1 MKTVTSVTVTTVTT
15 SVILLILSREVQRII
30 TFSQLLSE
38 NSCRYEN
45 KVVTL
50 RKSSYKDRLGIM
62 VETNDRR
69 LPVGI
74 QSFEEIRKNG
84 YLYVDKTDIIWQL
97 ANKGKKYNYLSRP
110 RRFGKSVLVD
120 TLESYFLG
128 KKELFEGLKI
138 MQMETEWVK
147 RPVIRLDMSRAGAE
161 PDTLRSYLDNI
172 FEQYEEEY
180 SLAPDP
186 TDSLADRFN
195 AIIVGAYEQTGLQV
209 AILIDEYDSP
219 LQHSWK
225 TPQHEACTAIYRE
238 VFAILKADDKYEK
251 FVFIT
256 GITKF
261 TQISLFSV
269 LNNLSNISFEPEY
282 AALCGIT
289 KEEVVRDFK
298 PEINKLASR
307 KGWTFDEA
315 VAQLTAYYDGYHFC
329 HENMVDIFNPFS
341 LINAL
346 ADSKLRNYWASSGA
360 TSLLPKFVDDLE
372 IRLKDF
378 DHSALLDTIIETSD
392 VTGGGAELFLYQSGY
407 LTIKGYV
414 SGTYLLGIPN
424 SEVRQA
430 LNEIVL
436 PTLAMR
442 KNNDLQSTQAF
453 LNVHLSLGNLPEAMK
468 CLKALIADVPYSNK
482 KLASMDMEERY
493 RLIMSTIFNAIGCRV
508 EVEKM
513 IATGRIDMV
522 VEVTNFIYVLE
533 LKLSNNGGVD
543 AAEEQMKAKQYA
555 EPFKADKRKV
565 IALAI
570 ELDDMGKGL
579 VDWKEV

>member
-1 MKTVTSVTVTTVTT
+1 
-15 SVILLILSREVQRII
+15 
-30 TFSQLLSE
+30 
-38 NSCRYEN
+38 
-45 KVVTL
+45 
-50 RKSSYKDRLGIM
+50 M

-74 QSFEEIRKNG
+74 QSFEKIRKEG

-97 ANKGKKYNYLSRP
+97 ANRNKTYHYLSRP

-120 TLESYFLG
+120 TLEAYFLG

-138 MQMETEWVK
+138 MQLETEWVK

-161 PDTLRSYLDNI
+161 PDTLRSYLNNI
-172 FEQYEEEY
+172 FKQYEEEY

-186 TDSLADRFN
+186 TDRLADRFN
-195 AIIVGAYEQTGLQV
+195 AIIVGAYEQTGQQV

-225 TPQHEACTAIYRE
+225 TPYHEACTAVYRE

-261 TQISLFSV
+261 TQLSLFSV

-282 AALCGIT
+282 AAICGIT
-289 KEEVVRDFK
+289 KEEVLRDFK
-298 PEINKLASR
+298 PEINKLAEYED
-307 KGWTFDEA
+307 WTFNEA
-315 VAQLTAYYDGYHFC
+315 VAKLTAYYDGYHFSRR
-329 HENMVDIFNPFS
+329 NMVDVFNPFS

-346 ADSKLRNYWASSGA
+346 ADSDLKNYWASSGA
-360 TSLLPKFVDDLE
+360 TSLLPKFVDDME

-378 DHSALLDTIIETSD
+378 DHSALLGTIIETSD

-407 LTIKGYV
+407 LTIKGYIN
-414 SGTYLLGIPN
+414 GTYLLGIPN
-424 SEVRQA
+424 FEVRQA

-493 RLIMSTIFNAIGCRV
+493 RLIMSTIFYAIGCRV

-522 VEVTNFIYVLE
+522 VENTNFIYVLE

-543 AAEEQMKAKQYA
+543 AATEQMKAKQYA

>member
-1 MKTVTSVTVTTVTT
+1 MAV
-15 SVILLILSREVQRII
+15 
-30 TFSQLLSE
+30 SE
-38 NSCRYEN
+38 NN
-45 KVVTL
+45 
-50 RKSSYKDRLGIM
+50 RKFAIGNQRLGIM
-62 VETNDRR
+62 VEINDRK

-74 QSFEEIRKNG
+74 QSFEKIRKDG

-97 ANKGKKYNYLSRP
+97 ANRNKTYNYLSRP

-120 TLESYFLG
+120 TLEAYFMG

-161 PDTLRSYLDNI
+161 PETLRSYLDI
-172 FEQYEEEY
+172 TFDRLEEEY
-180 SLAPDP
+180 GITPKP
-186 TDSLADRFN
+186 TAKLADRFN
-195 AIIVGAYEQTGLQV
+195 AIIVGAYEQTGQQV

-225 TPQHEACTAIYRE
+225 TPYHEACTAIYRE

-269 LNNLSNISFEPEY
+269 LNNLSNISFDSEY

-289 KEEVVRDFK
+289 KEEVLRDFK
-298 PEINKLASR
+298 PEINKLAAS

-315 VAQLTAYYDGYHFC
+315 VVQLTAYYDGYHFS
-329 HENMVDIFNPFS
+329 HENMVDVFNPFS

-360 TSLLPKFVDDLE
+360 TSLLPKFVDDME

-407 LTIKGYV
+407 LTIKGYIN
-414 SGTYLLGIPN
+414 GTYLLGIPN
-424 SEVRQA
+424 FEVRQA

-442 KNNDLQSTQAF
+442 KNNNLQSTQAF

-522 VEVTNFIYVLE
+522 VETTNFIYVLE

-543 AAEEQMKAKQYA
+543 AATEQMKAKQYA

-570 ELDDMGKGL
+570 ELDDMGRGL

>member
-1 MKTVTSVTVTTVTT
+1 
-15 SVILLILSREVQRII
+15 
-30 TFSQLLSE
+30 
-38 NSCRYEN
+38 
-45 KVVTL
+45 
-50 RKSSYKDRLGIM
+50 M
-62 VETNDRR
+62 VEINDRK

-74 QSFEEIRKNG
+74 QSFEDIRKGG

-97 ANKGKKYNYLSRP
+97 ANRGKKYNYLSRP

-120 TLESYFLG
+120 TLEAYFIG

-161 PDTLRSYLDNI
+161 PETLRSYLNNI
-172 FEQYEEEY
+172 FRQYEGEY
-180 SLAPDP
+180 SLVPDP

-195 AIIVGAYEQTGLQV
+195 AIIVGAYEQTGQQV

-225 TPQHEACTAIYRE
+225 TPYHEACTAIYRE

-269 LNNLSNISFEPEY
+269 LNNLSNISFDSEY

-289 KEEVVRDFK
+289 KEEVLRDFK
-298 PEINKLASR
+298 PEINKLAAS

-315 VAQLTAYYDGYHFC
+315 VVQLTAYYDGYHFS
-329 HENMVDIFNPFS
+329 HENMVDVFNPFS

-360 TSLLPKFVDDLE
+360 TSLLPKFVDDME

-407 LTIKGYV
+407 LTIKGYIN
-414 SGTYLLGIPN
+414 GTYLLGIPN
-424 SEVRQA
+424 FEVRQA

-442 KNNDLQSTQAF
+442 KNNNLQSTQAF

-522 VEVTNFIYVLE
+522 VENTNFIYVLE

>member
-1 MKTVTSVTVTTVTT
+1 MAV
-15 SVILLILSREVQRII
+15 
-30 TFSQLLSE
+30 SE
-38 NSCRYEN
+38 NN
-45 KVVTL
+45 
-50 RKSSYKDRLGIM
+50 RKFAIGKQRLGIM
-62 VETNDRR
+62 VEINDRK

-74 QSFEEIRKNG
+74 QSFEKIRKDG

-97 ANKGKKYNYLSRP
+97 ANRNKTYNYLSRP

-120 TLESYFLG
+120 TLEAYFLG

-138 MQMETEWVK
+138 MQLETEWVK

-161 PDTLRSYLDNI
+161 PETLRSYLDI
-172 FEQYEEEY
+172 TFDRLEEEY
-180 SLAPDP
+180 GITPKP
-186 TDSLADRFN
+186 TAKLADRFN
-195 AIIVGAYEQTGLQV
+195 AIIVGAYEQTGQQV

-225 TPQHEACTAIYRE
+225 TPYHEACTAVYRE

-282 AALCGIT
+282 AAICGIT
-289 KEEVVRDFK
+289 KEEVLRDFK
-298 PEINKLASR
+298 PEINKLAEYE
-307 KGWTFDEA
+307 GWTFNEA
-315 VAQLTAYYDGYHFC
+315 VAKLTAYYDGYHFSRR
-329 HENMVDIFNPFS
+329 NMVDVFNPFS

-346 ADSKLRNYWASSGA
+346 ADSDLKNYWASSGA
-360 TSLLPKFVDDLE
+360 TSLLPKFVDDME

-378 DHSALLDTIIETSD
+378 DHSALLGTIIETSD

-407 LTIKGYV
+407 LTIKGYIN
-414 SGTYLLGIPN
+414 GTYLLGIPN
-424 SEVRQA
+424 FEVRQA

-493 RLIMSTIFNAIGCRV
+493 RLIMSTIFYAIGCRV

-522 VEVTNFIYVLE
+522 VENTNFIYVLE

-543 AAEEQMKAKQYA
+543 AATEQMKAKQYA

>member
-1 MKTVTSVTVTTVTT
+1 
-15 SVILLILSREVQRII
+15 
-30 TFSQLLSE
+30 
-38 NSCRYEN
+38 
-45 KVVTL
+45 
-50 RKSSYKDRLGIM
+50 M
-62 VETNDRR
+62 VEINDRK

-74 QSFEEIRKNG
+74 QSFEKIRKDG

-97 ANKGKKYNYLSRP
+97 ANRNKTYNYLIRP

-120 TLESYFLG
+120 TLEAYFMG

-161 PDTLRSYLDNI
+161 PETLRSYLNNI
-172 FEQYEEEY
+172 FRQYEGEY
-180 SLAPDP
+180 SLVPDP

-195 AIIVGAYEQTGLQV
+195 AIIVGAYEQTGQQV

-225 TPQHEACTAIYRE
+225 TPYHEACTAIYRE

-269 LNNLSNISFEPEY
+269 LNNLSNISFDSEY

-289 KEEVVRDFK
+289 KEEVLRDFK
-298 PEINKLASR
+298 PEINKLAAS

-315 VAQLTAYYDGYHFC
+315 VVQLTAYYDGYHFS
-329 HENMVDIFNPFS
+329 HENMVDVFNPFS

-360 TSLLPKFVDDLE
+360 TSLLPKFVDDME

-407 LTIKGYV
+407 LTIKGYIN
-414 SGTYLLGIPN
+414 GTYLLGIPN
-424 SEVRQA
+424 FEVRQA

-442 KNNDLQSTQAF
+442 KNNNLQSTQAF

-522 VEVTNFIYVLE
+522 VENTNFIYVLE

-543 AAEEQMKAKQYA
+543 AATEQMKAKQYA

>member
-1 MKTVTSVTVTTVTT
+1 MVV
-15 SVILLILSREVQRII
+15 
-30 TFSQLLSE
+30 SE
-38 NSCRYEN
+38 NN
-45 KVVTL
+45 
-50 RKSSYKDRLGIM
+50 RKFAIGKQRLGIM
-62 VETNDRR
+62 VEINDRK

-74 QSFEEIRKNG
+74 QSFEEIRKGG

-97 ANKGKKYNYLSRP
+97 ANRGKKYNYLSRP

-120 TLESYFLG
+120 TLETYFMG
-128 KKELFEGLKI
+128 KKELFEGLNI
-138 MQMETEWVK
+138 MQLETEWVK

-161 PDTLRSYLDNI
+161 PETLRSYLNNI
-172 FEQYEEEY
+172 FRQYEGEY
-180 SLAPDP
+180 SLVPDP

-195 AIIVGAYEQTGLQV
+195 AIIVGAYEQTGQQV

-225 TPQHEACTAIYRE
+225 TPYHEACTAIYRE

-269 LNNLSNISFEPEY
+269 LNNLSNISFDSEY

-289 KEEVVRDFK
+289 KEEVLRDFK
-298 PEINKLASR
+298 PEINKLAAS

-315 VAQLTAYYDGYHFC
+315 VVQLTAYYDGYHFS
-329 HENMVDIFNPFS
+329 HENMVDVFNPFS

-360 TSLLPKFVDDLE
+360 TSLLPKFVDDME

-407 LTIKGYV
+407 LTIKGYIN
-414 SGTYLLGIPN
+414 GTYLLGIPN
-424 SEVRQA
+424 FEVRQA

-442 KNNDLQSTQAF
+442 KNNNLQSTQAF

-482 KLASMDMEERY
+482 KLVSMDMEERY

-522 VEVTNFIYVLE
+522 VETTNFIYVLE

-543 AAEEQMKAKQYA
+543 AATEQMKAKQYA

>member
-1 MKTVTSVTVTTVTT
+1 MAV
-15 SVILLILSREVQRII
+15 
-30 TFSQLLSE
+30 SE
-38 NSCRYEN
+38 NN
-45 KVVTL
+45 
-50 RKSSYKDRLGIM
+50 RKFAIGNQRLGIM
-62 VETNDRR
+62 VETNDRI

-74 QSFEEIRKNG
+74 QSFEKIRKEG

-97 ANKGKKYNYLSRP
+97 ANRNKTYNYLSRP
-110 RRFGKSVLVD
+110 RRFGKSVLID
-120 TLESYFLG
+120 TLEAYFMG

-138 MQMETEWVK
+138 MQLETEWVK

-161 PDTLRSYLDNI
+161 PETLRSYLDNT
-172 FEQYEEEY
+172 FDRLEKEY
-180 SLAPDP
+180 GITPKP
-186 TDSLADRFN
+186 TAKLADRFN
-195 AIIVGAYEQTGLQV
+195 AIIVGAYEQTGQQV

-225 TPQHEACTAIYRE
+225 TPYHEACTAVYRE

-261 TQISLFSV
+261 TQLSLFSV

-282 AALCGIT
+282 AAICGIT
-289 KEEVVRDFK
+289 KEEVLRDFK
-298 PEINKLASR
+298 PEINKLAEYED
-307 KGWTFDEA
+307 WTFNEA
-315 VAQLTAYYDGYHFC
+315 VAKLTAYYDGYHFSRR
-329 HENMVDIFNPFS
+329 NMVDVFNPFS

-346 ADSKLRNYWASSGA
+346 ADSDLKNYWASSGA
-360 TSLLPKFVDDLE
+360 TSLLPKFVDDME

-378 DHSALLDTIIETSD
+378 DHSALLGTIIETSD

-407 LTIKGYV
+407 LTIKGYIN
-414 SGTYLLGIPN
+414 GTYLLGIPN
-424 SEVRQA
+424 FEVRQA

-493 RLIMSTIFNAIGCRV
+493 RLIMSTIFYAIGCRV

-522 VEVTNFIYVLE
+522 VENTNFIYVLE

-543 AAEEQMKAKQYA
+543 AATEQMKAKQYA

>member
-1 MKTVTSVTVTTVTT
+1 M
-15 SVILLILSREVQRII
+15 I
-30 TFSQLLSE
+30 
-38 NSCRYEN
+38 
-45 KVVTL
+45 
-50 RKSSYKDRLGIM
+50 
-62 VETNDRR
+62 ETNDRR

-74 QSFEEIRKNG
+74 QSFDVIRKEG

-97 ANKGKKYNYLSRP
+97 ANRNKKYNYLSRP

-120 TLESYFLG
+120 TLEAYFMG

-138 MQMETEWVK
+138 MQLETEWVK

-161 PDTLRSYLDNI
+161 PETLRSYLNNI
-172 FEQYEEEY
+172 FREYEGEY
-180 SLAPDP
+180 SLVPDP
-186 TDSLADRFN
+186 ADSLADRFN
-195 AIIVGAYEQTGLQV
+195 AIIVGAYKQTGQQV

-225 TPQHEACTAIYRE
+225 TPHHEACTSIYRE

-282 AALCGIT
+282 AAICGIT
-289 KEEVVRDFK
+289 KEEVLRDFK
-298 PEINKLASR
+298 PEINKLAEYEN
-307 KGWTFDEA
+307 WTFDEA
-315 VAQLTAYYDGYHFC
+315 VAKLTAYYDGYHFSRR
-329 HENMVDIFNPFS
+329 NMVDVFNPFS
-341 LINAL
+341 LINTL
-346 ADSKLRNYWASSGA
+346 ADSDLKNYWASSGA
-360 TSLLPKFVDDLE
+360 TSLLPKFVDDME

-407 LTIKGYV
+407 LTIKGYIN
-414 SGTYLLGIPN
+414 GTYLLGIPN
-424 SEVRQA
+424 FEVRQA

-453 LNVHLSLGNLPEAMK
+453 LNVHLSLGNLSEAMK

-493 RLIMSTIFNAIGCRV
+493 RLIMSTIFYAIGCRV

-522 VEVTNFIYVLE
+522 VENTNFIYVLE

-543 AAEEQMKAKQYA
+543 AATEQMKAKQYA

>member
-1 MKTVTSVTVTTVTT
+1 
-15 SVILLILSREVQRII
+15 
-30 TFSQLLSE
+30 
-38 NSCRYEN
+38 
-45 KVVTL
+45 
-50 RKSSYKDRLGIM
+50 M

-97 ANKGKKYNYLSRP
+97 ANRGKKYNYLSRP

-120 TLESYFLG
+120 TLEAYFMG

-161 PDTLRSYLDNI
+161 PATLRSYLDI
-172 FEQYEEEY
+172 TFGRLEEEY
-180 SLAPDP
+180 GITPKP
-186 TDSLADRFN
+186 TAQLADRFN
-195 AIIVGAYEQTGLQV
+195 AIIVGAYEQTGQQV

-282 AALCGIT
+282 AAICGIT
-289 KEEVVRDFK
+289 KEEVLRDFK
-298 PEINKLASR
+298 PEINKLAECED
-307 KGWTFDEA
+307 WTFDEA

-329 HENMVDIFNPFS
+329 RRNMVDVFNPFS

-346 ADSKLRNYWASSGA
+346 ADSDLKNYWASSGA
-360 TSLLPKFVDDLE
+360 TSLLPKFVDDME
-372 IRLKDF
+372 LKLGNF
-378 DHSALLDTIIETSD
+378 DPCTILRQTIETSD

-407 LTIKGYV
+407 LTIKDYQMGVYI
-414 SGTYLLGIPN
+414 LGFPN

-430 LNEIVL
+430 LYETVL
-436 PTLAMR
+436 PALTLR
-442 KNNDLQSTQAF
+442 SNGDIQSTQSGLF
-453 LNVHLSLGNLPEAMK
+453 LALQLGNLPEAMK

>member
-1 MKTVTSVTVTTVTT
+1 
-15 SVILLILSREVQRII
+15 
-30 TFSQLLSE
+30 
-38 NSCRYEN
+38 
-45 KVVTL
+45 
-50 RKSSYKDRLGIM
+50 M
-62 VETNDRR
+62 VETNDRK

-74 QSFEEIRKNG
+74 QSFEKIRKEG
-84 YLYVDKTDIIWQL
+84 CLYVDKTDIIWQL
-97 ANKGKKYNYLSRP
+97 ANRNKTYNYLSRP

-120 TLESYFLG
+120 TLEAYFMG

-138 MQMETEWVK
+138 MQLETEWVK

-161 PDTLRSYLDNI
+161 QDTLRSYLDI
-172 FEQYEEEY
+172 TFDKLEEEY
-180 SLAPDP
+180 GITPKP
-186 TDSLADRFN
+186 TAKLADRFN
-195 AIIVGAYEQTGLQV
+195 AIIVEAYEQTGQQV

-238 VFAILKADDKYEK
+238 VFAILKADDRYEK

-269 LNNLSNISFEPEY
+269 LNNLSNISFDSEY

-315 VAQLTAYYDGYHFC
+315 VAQLTAYYDGYHFS
-329 HENMVDIFNPFS
+329 HDNMVDIFNPFS

-407 LTIKGYV
+407 LTIKGYIN
-414 SGTYLLGIPN
+414 GTYLLGIPN
-424 SEVRQA
+424 FEVRQA

-442 KNNDLQSTQAF
+442 KNNDLLSTQAF

-493 RLIMSTIFNAIGCRV
+493 RLIMSTIFYAIGCRV

-522 VEVTNFIYVLE
+522 VENTNFIYVLE

-543 AAEEQMKAKQYA
+543 AAAEQMKAKQYA

>member
-1 MKTVTSVTVTTVTT
+1 
-15 SVILLILSREVQRII
+15 
-30 TFSQLLSE
+30 
-38 NSCRYEN
+38 
-45 KVVTL
+45 
-50 RKSSYKDRLGIM
+50 M
-62 VETNDRR
+62 VETNNRR

-74 QSFEEIRKNG
+74 QSFEEIRKEG

-97 ANKGKKYNYLSRP
+97 AQKGKKYNYLSRP

-120 TLESYFLG
+120 TLEAYFTG
-128 KKELFEGLKI
+128 KNELFEGLKI
-138 MQMETEWVK
+138 MQMEKEWVK

-161 PDTLRSYLDNI
+161 PDTLRSYLNNI
-172 FEQYEEEY
+172 FRQYEKEY
-180 SLAPDP
+180 SLVPNP

-195 AIIVGAYEQTGLQV
+195 AIIVGSYEQTGQQV

-225 TPQHEACTAIYRE
+225 TPHHEACTSIYRE

-282 AALCGIT
+282 AAICGIT
-289 KEEVVRDFK
+289 KEEVLRDFK
-298 PEINKLASR
+298 PEISKLASR
-307 KGWTFDEA
+307 NGWTFDEA
-315 VAQLTAYYDGYHFC
+315 VAQLTAYYDGYHFS

-360 TSLLPKFVDDLE
+360 TSLLPKFVDDME
-372 IRLKDF
+372 VRLADF
-378 DHSALLDTIIETSD
+378 DHSALLSTIIETSD

-407 LTIKGYV
+407 LTIKGYQMGV
-414 SGTYLLGIPN
+414 YILGFPN
-424 SEVRQA
+424 NEVRQA
-430 LNEIVL
+430 LYETVL
-436 PTLAMR
+436 PALTLRSAGGI
-442 KNNDLQSTQAF
+442 QSTQSGLF
-453 LNVHLSLGNLPEAMK
+453 LALQLGNLPQAMK

-522 VEVTNFIYVLE
+522 VETTNFVYVLE
-533 LKLSNNGGVD
+533 LKLSNNGGID
-543 AAEEQMKAKQYA
+543 AATEQIRAKQYA

-565 IALAI
+565 VALAI
-570 ELDDMGKGL
+570 ELDDKGKGL

>member
-1 MKTVTSVTVTTVTT
+1 
-15 SVILLILSREVQRII
+15 
-30 TFSQLLSE
+30 
-38 NSCRYEN
+38 
-45 KVVTL
+45 
-50 RKSSYKDRLGIM
+50 M
-62 VETNDRR
+62 VEINDRK

-74 QSFEEIRKNG
+74 QSFEEIRKQG
-84 YLYVDKTDIIWQL
+84 CLYVDKTDIIWQL
-97 ANKGKKYNYLSRP
+97 ANRGKKYNYLSRP

-120 TLESYFLG
+120 TLEAYFMG

-147 RPVIRLDMSRAGAE
+147 RPVIRLDMSQAGAE
-161 PDTLRSYLDNI
+161 PESLKGYLDYT
-172 FEQYEEEY
+172 FQEYE
-180 SLAPDP
+180 SLYEIESRGNSP
-186 TDSLADRFN
+186 LATRLIE
-195 AIIVGAYEQTGLQV
+195 IIKTAYNKTGLQV

-238 VFAILKADDKYEK
+238 VFAVLKSQDKYEK

-269 LNNLSNISFEPEY
+269 LNNLSNISFDLEY
-282 AALCGIT
+282 AAICGIT
-289 KEEVVRDFK
+289 KEEVLRDFK
-298 PEINKLASR
+298 PEISRLASR
-307 KGWTFDEA
+307 NGWTTDEA

-329 HENMVDIFNPFS
+329 YENMVDIFNPFS

-346 ADSKLRNYWASSGA
+346 ADSKLKNYWASSGA
-360 TSLLPKFVDDLE
+360 TSLLPKFVDDIE

-378 DHSALLDTIIETSD
+378 DNCPIDSDTIETSD

-407 LTIKGYV
+407 LTIKGYIE
-414 SGTYLLGIPN
+414 GIYLLGIPN
-424 SEVRQA
+424 YEVRKA
-430 LNEIVL
+430 LYKIVL
-436 PTLAMR
+436 PALTLQTNA
-442 KNNDLQSTQAF
+442 QVISTQNM
-453 LNVHLSLGNLPEAMK
+453 LLYSLKLGNMPEAKK

-522 VEVTNFIYVLE
+522 VETTNFVYVLE
-533 LKLSNNGGVD
+533 LKLSNNGGID
-543 AAEEQMKAKQYA
+543 AATEQMRAKQYA

-570 ELDDMGKGL
+570 ELDDKGKGL

>member
-1 MKTVTSVTVTTVTT
+1 MAV
-15 SVILLILSREVQRII
+15 
-30 TFSQLLSE
+30 SE
-38 NSCRYEN
+38 NN
-45 KVVTL
+45 
-50 RKSSYKDRLGIM
+50 RKFAIGKQRLGIM
-62 VETNDRR
+62 VEINDRK

-74 QSFEEIRKNG
+74 QSFEKIRKEG

-97 ANKGKKYNYLSRP
+97 ANRNKTYNYLSRP

-120 TLESYFLG
+120 TLEAYFLG

-138 MQMETEWVK
+138 MQLETEWVK

-161 PDTLRSYLDNI
+161 PETLRSYLDI
-172 FEQYEEEY
+172 TFDRLEEEY
-180 SLAPDP
+180 GITPKP
-186 TDSLADRFN
+186 TAKLADRFN
-195 AIIVGAYEQTGLQV
+195 AIIVGAYEQTGQQV

-225 TPQHEACTAIYRE
+225 TPYHEACTAVYRE

-282 AALCGIT
+282 AAICGIT
-289 KEEVVRDFK
+289 KEEVLRDFK
-298 PEINKLASR
+298 PEINKLAEYED
-307 KGWTFDEA
+307 WTFNEA
-315 VAQLTAYYDGYHFC
+315 VAKLTAYYDGYHFSRR
-329 HENMVDIFNPFS
+329 NMDDVFNPFS

-346 ADSKLRNYWASSGA
+346 ADSDLKNYWASSGA
-360 TSLLPKFVDDLE
+360 TSLLPKFVDDME

-378 DHSALLDTIIETSD
+378 DHSALLGTIIETSD

-407 LTIKGYV
+407 LTIKGYIN
-414 SGTYLLGIPN
+414 GTYLLGIPN
-424 SEVRQA
+424 FEVRQA

-522 VEVTNFIYVLE
+522 VETTNFIYVLE
-533 LKLSNNGGVD
+533 LKLSKNGGVD
-543 AAEEQMKAKQYA
+543 AATEQMKAKQYA

>member
-1 MKTVTSVTVTTVTT
+1 MAVWD
-15 SVILLILSREVQRII
+15 
-30 TFSQLLSE
+30 
-38 NSCRYEN
+38 NN
-45 KVVTL
+45 
-50 RKSSYKDRLGIM
+50 RKFAVGNQRLGIM
-62 VETNDRR
+62 VDIKDRK

-74 QSFEEIRKNG
+74 QSFEEIRKQG
-84 YLYVDKTDIIWQL
+84 CLYVDKTDIIWQL
-97 ANKGKKYNYLSRP
+97 ANRGKKYNYLSRP

-120 TLESYFLG
+120 TLESYFMG

-138 MQMETEWVK
+138 MQLETEWVK
-147 RPVIRLDMSRAGAE
+147 RPVIRLDMSQAGAE
-161 PDTLRSYLDNI
+161 PESLKGYLDYT
-172 FEQYEEEY
+172 FQEYE
-180 SLAPDP
+180 SLYEIETRGNSP
-186 TDSLADRFN
+186 LATRLIE
-195 AIIVGAYEQTGLQV
+195 IIKTAYDKTGQQV
-209 AILIDEYDSP
+209 VILIDEYDSP

-225 TPQHEACTAIYRE
+225 TPQHKACTDIYRE
-238 VFAILKADDKYEK
+238 VFAVLKAQDKYEK

-282 AALCGIT
+282 AAICGIT
-289 KEEVVRDFK
+289 KEELLRDFK
-298 PEINKLASR
+298 PEINKLAEYED
-307 KGWTFDEA
+307 WTFDEA
-315 VAQLTAYYDGYHFC
+315 VENLTAYYDGYHFSRR
-329 HENMVDIFNPFS
+329 NMVDVFNPFS

-346 ADSKLRNYWASSGA
+346 ADSDLKNYWASSGA
-360 TSLLPKFVDDLE
+360 TSLLPKFVDDME
-372 IRLKDF
+372 IKLRNF
-378 DHSALLDTIIETSD
+378 DPCAILRQTIETSD

-407 LTIKGYV
+407 LTIKGYIN
-414 SGTYLLGIPN
+414 GTYLLGIPN
-424 SEVRQA
+424 FEVRQA

-453 LNVHLSLGNLPEAMK
+453 LNAHLSVGNLPEAMK

-482 KLASMDMEERY
+482 KLASMNMEERY
-493 RLIMSTIFNAIGCRV
+493 RLILSTIFNAIGCRV

-522 VEVTNFIYVLE
+522 VETTNFIYVLE

-543 AAEEQMKAKQYA
+543 AATEQMKAKQYA

>member
-1 MKTVTSVTVTTVTT
+1 MAV
-15 SVILLILSREVQRII
+15 
-30 TFSQLLSE
+30 SE
-38 NSCRYEN
+38 NN
-45 KVVTL
+45 
-50 RKSSYKDRLGIM
+50 RKFAIGKQRLGIM
-62 VETNDRR
+62 VEINDRK

-74 QSFEEIRKNG
+74 QSFEKIRKDG

-97 ANKGKKYNYLSRP
+97 ANRNKTYNYLSRP

-120 TLESYFLG
+120 TLESYFMG

-161 PDTLRSYLDNI
+161 PETLRSYLNNI
-172 FEQYEEEY
+172 FRQYEGEY
-180 SLAPDP
+180 SLVPDP
-186 TDSLADRFN
+186 ADSLADRFN
-195 AIIVGAYEQTGLQV
+195 AIIVGAYKQTGQQV
-209 AILIDEYDSP
+209 VILIDEYDSP

-225 TPQHEACTAIYRE
+225 TPHHEACTAVYRE

-269 LNNLSNISFEPEY
+269 LNNLSNISFEPEF
-282 AALCGIT
+282 AAICGIT
-289 KEEVVRDFK
+289 KEEVLRDFK
-298 PEINKLASR
+298 PEINKLAEYED
-307 KGWTFDEA
+307 WTFDEA
-315 VAQLTAYYDGYHFC
+315 VAQLTAYYDGYHFSRR
-329 HENMVDIFNPFS
+329 NMVDVFNPFS

-346 ADSKLRNYWASSGA
+346 ADSDLKNYWASSGA
-360 TSLLPKFVDDLE
+360 TSLLPKFVDDME
-372 IRLKDF
+372 LKLGNF
-378 DHSALLDTIIETSD
+378 DPCTILRQTIETSD

-407 LTIKGYV
+407 LTIKDYQMGVYI
-414 SGTYLLGIPN
+414 LGFPN

-430 LNEIVL
+430 LYETVL
-436 PTLAMR
+436 PALTLR
-442 KNNDLQSTQAF
+442 SNGDIQSTQSGLF
-453 LNVHLSLGNLPEAMK
+453 LALQLGKIPEAMK

-522 VEVTNFIYVLE
+522 VETTNFIYVLE

-543 AAEEQMKAKQYA
+543 AATEQMKAKQYA

>member
-1 MKTVTSVTVTTVTT
+1 MAV
-15 SVILLILSREVQRII
+15 
-30 TFSQLLSE
+30 SE
-38 NSCRYEN
+38 NN
-45 KVVTL
+45 
-50 RKSSYKDRLGIM
+50 RKFAIGNQRLGIM
-62 VETNDRR
+62 VETNDRI

-74 QSFEEIRKNG
+74 QSFEKIRKEG

-97 ANKGKKYNYLSRP
+97 ANRNKTYNYLSRP
-110 RRFGKSVLVD
+110 RRFGKSVLID
-120 TLESYFLG
+120 TLEAYFMG
-128 KKELFEGLKI
+128 KRELFEGLKI
-138 MQMETEWVK
+138 MQLETEWVK

-161 PDTLRSYLDNI
+161 PETLRSYLDNT
-172 FEQYEEEY
+172 FDRLEKEY
-180 SLAPDP
+180 GITPKP
-186 TDSLADRFN
+186 TAKLADRFN
-195 AIIVGAYEQTGLQV
+195 AIIVGAYEQTRQQV

-225 TPQHEACTAIYRE
+225 TPYHEACTAVYRE

-261 TQISLFSV
+261 TQLSLFSV

-282 AALCGIT
+282 AAICGIT
-289 KEEVVRDFK
+289 KEEVLRDFK
-298 PEINKLASR
+298 PEINKLAEYED
-307 KGWTFDEA
+307 WTFNEA
-315 VAQLTAYYDGYHFC
+315 VAKLTAYYDGYHFSRR
-329 HENMVDIFNPFS
+329 NMVDVFNPFS

-346 ADSKLRNYWASSGA
+346 ADSDLKNYWASSGA
-360 TSLLPKFVDDLE
+360 TSLLPKFVDDME

-407 LTIKGYV
+407 LTIKGYIN
-414 SGTYLLGIPN
+414 GTYLLSIPN
-424 SEVRQA
+424 FEVRQA

-493 RLIMSTIFNAIGCRV
+493 RLIMSTIFYAIGCRV

-522 VEVTNFIYVLE
+522 VENTNFIYVLE

-543 AAEEQMKAKQYA
+543 AATEQMKAKQYA

>member
-1 MKTVTSVTVTTVTT
+1 M
-15 SVILLILSREVQRII
+15 I
-30 TFSQLLSE
+30 
-38 NSCRYEN
+38 
-45 KVVTL
+45 
-50 RKSSYKDRLGIM
+50 
-62 VETNDRR
+62 ETNDRR

-74 QSFEEIRKNG
+74 QSFDVIRKEG

-97 ANKGKKYNYLSRP
+97 VNRNKKYNYLSRP

-120 TLESYFLG
+120 TLEAYFMG

-138 MQMETEWVK
+138 MQLETEWVK

-161 PDTLRSYLDNI
+161 PETLRSYLNNI
-172 FEQYEEEY
+172 FREYEGEY
-180 SLAPDP
+180 SLVPDP
-186 TDSLADRFN
+186 ADSLADRFN
-195 AIIVGAYEQTGLQV
+195 AIIVGAYKQTGQQV

-225 TPQHEACTAIYRE
+225 TPHHEACTAVYRE

-282 AALCGIT
+282 AAICGIT
-289 KEEVVRDFK
+289 KEEVLRDFK
-298 PEINKLASR
+298 PEINKLAEYEN
-307 KGWTFDEA
+307 WTFDEA
-315 VAQLTAYYDGYHFC
+315 VAKLTAYYDGYHFSRR
-329 HENMVDIFNPFS
+329 NMVDVFNPFS

-346 ADSKLRNYWASSGA
+346 ADSDLKNYWASSGA
-360 TSLLPKFVDDLE
+360 TSLLPKFVDDME

-407 LTIKGYV
+407 LTIKGYIN
-414 SGTYLLGIPN
+414 GTYLLGIPN
-424 SEVRQA
+424 FEVRQA

-522 VEVTNFIYVLE
+522 VENTNFIYVLE

>member
-1 MKTVTSVTVTTVTT
+1 
-15 SVILLILSREVQRII
+15 
-30 TFSQLLSE
+30 
-38 NSCRYEN
+38 
-45 KVVTL
+45 
-50 RKSSYKDRLGIM
+50 M
-62 VETNDRR
+62 VEINDRR

-74 QSFEEIRKNG
+74 QSFEKIREDG

-97 ANKGKKYNYLSRP
+97 ANREKTYNYLSRP

-120 TLESYFLG
+120 TLEAYFLG

-147 RPVIRLDMSRAGAE
+147 RPVIRLDMSRAGAAPE
-161 PDTLRSYLDNI
+161 SVRSYLDNA
-172 FEQYEEEY
+172 FHQLESEY
-180 SLAPDP
+180 DIAVRQDS
-186 TDSLADRFN
+186 SLADRFD
-195 AIIVGAYEQTGLQV
+195 AIIQTAYNKTGLQV

-225 TPQHEACTAIYRE
+225 TPQHEACTAVYRE

-269 LNNLSNISFEPEY
+269 LNNLSNISFEPNY
-282 AALCGIT
+282 AAICGIT
-289 KEEVVRDFK
+289 KEEVLRDFK
-298 PEINKLASR
+298 PEINKLAEYE
-307 KGWTFDEA
+307 GWTFDEA
-315 VAQLTAYYDGYHFC
+315 VAQLTAYYDGYHFSRR
-329 HENMVDIFNPFS
+329 NMVDVFNPFS

-346 ADSKLRNYWASSGA
+346 ADSDLKNYWASSGA
-360 TSLLPKFVDDLE
+360 TSMLPKFVDNME
-372 IRLKDF
+372 LKLRNF
-378 DHSALLDTIIETSD
+378 DPCTILRQTIETSD

-407 LTIKGYV
+407 LTIKGYQMGV
-414 SGTYLLGIPN
+414 YILGFPN

-430 LNEIVL
+430 LYETVL
-436 PTLAMR
+436 PALTLR
-442 KNNDLQSTQAF
+442 GNSDIQSIQSDLLLAIQ
-453 LNVHLSLGNLPEAMK
+453 LGNLPEAMK

-522 VEVTNFIYVLE
+522 VETTQYIYVLE
-533 LKLSNNGGVD
+533 LKLSDNGGVD
-543 AAEEQMKAKQYA
+543 AAAEQIRAKQYA
-555 EPFKADKRKV
+555 EPFQADKRKV

-570 ELDDMGKGL
+570 ELDDRGKGL
-579 VDWKEV
+579 VDWKEVF

>member
-1 MKTVTSVTVTTVTT
+1 
-15 SVILLILSREVQRII
+15 
-30 TFSQLLSE
+30 
-38 NSCRYEN
+38 
-45 KVVTL
+45 
-50 RKSSYKDRLGIM
+50 M

-74 QSFEEIRKNG
+74 QSFEEIREQG
-84 YLYVDKTDIIWQL
+84 CLYVDKTDIIWQL
-97 ANKGKKYNYLSRP
+97 ANRGKKYNFLSRP

-138 MQMETEWVK
+138 MQLETEWVK
-147 RPVIRLDMSRAGAE
+147 RPVIRLDMSQAGAE
-161 PDTLRSYLDNI
+161 PESVRSYLDDV
-172 FEQYEEEY
+172 FHTLETEY
-180 SLAPDP
+180 GITVRPNSSLAV
-186 TDSLADRFN
+186 RFKN
-195 AIIVGAYEQTGLQV
+195 IIESAFNQTGQQV

-238 VFAILKADDKYEK
+238 VFAVLKSQDKYEK

-282 AALCGIT
+282 AAICGIT
-289 KEEVVRDFK
+289 KEEVLRDFK
-298 PEINKLASR
+298 PEISKLAEYED
-307 KGWTFDEA
+307 WTYDEA
-315 VAQLTAYYDGYHFC
+315 VAQLTAYYDGYHFSRR
-329 HENMVDIFNPFS
+329 NMVDVFNPFS

-346 ADSKLRNYWASSGA
+346 ADSDLKNYWASSGA
-360 TSLLPKFVDDLE
+360 TSLLPKFVDDME

-378 DHSALLDTIIETSD
+378 DHSALLSTIIETSD

-407 LTIKGYV
+407 LTIKGYIN
-414 SGTYLLGIPN
+414 GTYLLGIPN
-424 SEVRQA
+424 FEVRQA

-493 RLIMSTIFNAIGCRV
+493 RLILSTIFNAIGCRV

-522 VEVTNFIYVLE
+522 VEVTNFIYVME

>member
-1 MKTVTSVTVTTVTT
+1 
-15 SVILLILSREVQRII
+15 
-30 TFSQLLSE
+30 
-38 NSCRYEN
+38 
-45 KVVTL
+45 
-50 RKSSYKDRLGIM
+50 M
-62 VETNDRR
+62 VETNNRR

-74 QSFEEIRKNG
+74 QSFEEIRKEG

-97 ANKGKKYNYLSRP
+97 AQKGKKYNYLSRP

-120 TLESYFLG
+120 TLETYFTG

-138 MQMETEWVK
+138 MQMEKEWVK

-161 PDTLRSYLDNI
+161 PDTLRSYLNNI
-172 FEQYEEEY
+172 FRQYEKEY
-180 SLAPDP
+180 SLVPNP

-195 AIIVGAYEQTGLQV
+195 AIIVGSYEQTGQQV

-225 TPQHEACTAIYRE
+225 TPHHEACTSIYRE

-282 AALCGIT
+282 AAICGIT
-289 KEEVVRDFK
+289 KEEVLRDFK
-298 PEINKLASR
+298 PEISKLALR
-307 KGWTFDEA
+307 NGWTFDEA
-315 VAQLTAYYDGYHFC
+315 VAQLTAYYDGYHFS

-360 TSLLPKFVDDLE
+360 TSLLPKFVDDME
-372 IRLKDF
+372 VRLADF
-378 DHSALLDTIIETSD
+378 DHSALLSTIIETSD

-407 LTIKGYV
+407 LTIKGYQMGV
-414 SGTYLLGIPN
+414 YILGFPN
-424 SEVRQA
+424 NEVRQA
-430 LNEIVL
+430 LYETVL
-436 PTLAMR
+436 PALTLRSAGGI
-442 KNNDLQSTQAF
+442 QSTQSGLF
-453 LNVHLSLGNLPEAMK
+453 LALQLGNLPQAMK

-522 VEVTNFIYVLE
+522 VETTNFVYVLE
-533 LKLSNNGGVD
+533 LKLSNNGGID
-543 AAEEQMKAKQYA
+543 AATEQIRAKQYI

-565 IALAI
+565 VALAI
-570 ELDDMGKGL
+570 ELDDKGKGL

>member
-1 MKTVTSVTVTTVTT
+1 
-15 SVILLILSREVQRII
+15 
-30 TFSQLLSE
+30 
-38 NSCRYEN
+38 
-45 KVVTL
+45 
-50 RKSSYKDRLGIM
+50 M
-62 VETNDRR
+62 VETNNRR

-74 QSFEEIRKNG
+74 QSFEEIRKEG

-97 ANKGKKYNYLSRP
+97 AQKGKKYNYLSRP

-120 TLESYFLG
+120 TLEAYFTG

-138 MQMETEWVK
+138 MQMEKEWVK

-161 PDTLRSYLDNI
+161 PDTLRSYLNNI
-172 FEQYEEEY
+172 FRQYEKEY
-180 SLAPDP
+180 SLVPNP

-195 AIIVGAYEQTGLQV
+195 AIIVGSYEQTGQQV

-225 TPQHEACTAIYRE
+225 TPHHEACTSIYRE
-238 VFAILKADDKYEK
+238 VFAILKADDRYEK

-282 AALCGIT
+282 AAICGIT
-289 KEEVVRDFK
+289 KEEVLRDFK
-298 PEINKLASR
+298 PEISKLASR
-307 KGWTFDEA
+307 NGWTFDEA
-315 VAQLTAYYDGYHFC
+315 VAQLTAYYDGYHFS

-360 TSLLPKFVDDLE
+360 TSLLPKFVDDME
-372 IRLKDF
+372 VRLADF
-378 DHSALLDTIIETSD
+378 DHSALLSTIIETSD

-407 LTIKGYV
+407 LTIKGYQMGV
-414 SGTYLLGIPN
+414 YILGFPN
-424 SEVRQA
+424 NEVRQA
-430 LNEIVL
+430 LYETVL
-436 PTLAMR
+436 PALTLRSAGGI
-442 KNNDLQSTQAF
+442 QSTQSGLF
-453 LNVHLSLGNLPEAMK
+453 LALQLGNLPQAMK

-522 VEVTNFIYVLE
+522 VEATNIIYVLE
-533 LKLSNNGGVD
+533 LKLSNNGGID
-543 AAEEQMKAKQYA
+543 AATEQIRAKQYI

-565 IALAI
+565 VALAI
-570 ELDDMGKGL
+570 ELDDKGKGL

>member
-1 MKTVTSVTVTTVTT
+1 MAVWD
-15 SVILLILSREVQRII
+15 
-30 TFSQLLSE
+30 
-38 NSCRYEN
+38 NN
-45 KVVTL
+45 
-50 RKSSYKDRLGIM
+50 RKFAVGNQRLGIM
-62 VETNDRR
+62 VDIKDRK

-74 QSFEEIRKNG
+74 QSFEEIRKQG
-84 YLYVDKTDIIWQL
+84 CLYVDKTDIIWQL
-97 ANKGKKYNYLSRP
+97 ANRGKKYNYLSRP

-120 TLESYFLG
+120 TLESYFMG

-138 MQMETEWVK
+138 MQLETEWVK

-161 PDTLRSYLDNI
+161 PESLKGYLDYT
-172 FEQYEEEY
+172 FQEYE
-180 SLAPDP
+180 SLYEIETRGNSP
-186 TDSLADRFN
+186 LATRLIE
-195 AIIVGAYEQTGLQV
+195 IIKTAYDKTGQQV
-209 AILIDEYDSP
+209 VILIDEYDSP

-225 TPQHEACTAIYRE
+225 TPQHKACTDIYRE
-238 VFAILKADDKYEK
+238 VFAVLKAQDKYEK

-282 AALCGIT
+282 AAICGIT
-289 KEEVVRDFK
+289 KEEVLRDFK
-298 PEINKLASR
+298 PEINKLAEYED
-307 KGWTFDEA
+307 WTFDEA
-315 VAQLTAYYDGYHFC
+315 VANLTAYYDGYHFSRR
-329 HENMVDIFNPFS
+329 NMVDVFNPFS

-346 ADSKLRNYWASSGA
+346 ADSDLKNYWASSGA
-360 TSLLPKFVDDLE
+360 TSLLPKFVDDME
-372 IRLKDF
+372 IKLGNF
-378 DHSALLDTIIETSD
+378 DPCAILRQTIETSD

-407 LTIKGYV
+407 LTIKGYIN
-414 SGTYLLGIPN
+414 GTYLLGIPN
-424 SEVRQA
+424 FEVRQA

-453 LNVHLSLGNLPEAMK
+453 LNAHLSVGNLPEAMK

-482 KLASMDMEERY
+482 KLASMNMEERY
-493 RLIMSTIFNAIGCRV
+493 RLILSTIFNAIGCRV

-522 VEVTNFIYVLE
+522 VETTNFIYVLE

-570 ELDDMGKGL
+570 ELDDKGKGL